1 MVVMNLK
8 CDNALTLGLGLVHSR
23 YSVQWELLLEHFLF
37 FYLLAVPHG
46 MWDLSSP
53 TRD

>member
-23 YSVQWELLLEHFLF
+23 YSVQWELLLEYFLILF
-37 FYLLAVPHG
+37 F
-46 MWDLSSP
+46 
-53 TRD
+53 